1 MTTVGLELVSNPK
14 IRASLERAMAR
25 NALAGLADETVV
37 ESELAALYL
46 GISIST
52 LRRIVGKGEL
62 KAIKNPEGGST
73 AFNQKAL
80 FEMGELRRWREKNKA
95 GGVAEQAL
103 LRGLAFASISD
114 LAIEQPFWTRRQGR
128 GESILGHGLTLPP
141 DVFEGLLDDPKVG
154 VEWLPW
160 DEALNLP
167 WESAEQRE
175 LFEPLYV
182 ECLRQALGAAEAG
195 REATLMF
202 IGAPESQT
210 EPVKEGL

>member
-1 MTTVGLELVSNPK
+1 MTTAGLELVSDPK

-25 NALAGLADETVV
+25 NALAGLADETVI
-37 ESELAALYL
+37 ERDLAALYL
-46 GISIST
+46 GISVST
-52 LRRIVGKGEL
+52 LGRIVQKNEL
-62 KAIKNPEGGST
+62 KPTKNPEPGST

-80 FEMGELRRWREKNKA
+80 FEMGELRRWRERNRA

-114 LAIEQPFWTRRQGR
+114 LAIEQSFWIRRQGR
-128 GESILGHGLTLPP
+128 IETILGHGLTLPP
-141 DVFEGLLDDPKVG
+141 EIVEILLVDSTVS

-182 ECLRQALGAAEAG
+182 KCLQHALGAAEAG
-195 REATLMF
+195 REA
-202 IGAPESQT
+202 
-210 EPVKEGL
+210 GLIYGVSE